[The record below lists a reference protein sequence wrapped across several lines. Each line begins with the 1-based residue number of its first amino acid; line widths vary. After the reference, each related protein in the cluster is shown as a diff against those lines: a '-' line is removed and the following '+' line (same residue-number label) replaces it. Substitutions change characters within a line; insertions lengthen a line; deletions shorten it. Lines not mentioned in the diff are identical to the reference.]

1 VGFKCVDQFITLV
14 GGVVYYIH
22 TSVRN
27 LNLSTDYLPQIMQ
40 LFFGIL
46 LAIVIAYLAYR
57 ARSLDRSGAFAAF
70 IVGTVIF
77 GLGGWGWAILLL
89 TFFITSSGLSRMFK
103 DRKREAN
110 EKYAKGGQRDAG
122 QVFGNG
128 GIPALFAALHLFFP
142 EATWPWLGFA
152 ASLAAVNADTW
163 ATELGVLN
171 PTSPRLITALRKVVE
186 KGTSG
191 GVSLVGTLASL
202 AGAGVIG
209 LLAALLPALSA
220 VEGAPT
226 GIDWSLFLWVTIAGL
241 LGALF
246 DSLLGA
252 TVQAIY
258 YCPACQ
264 KDTERHPTHSCGTGT
279 TQIRGWSWLEND
291 WVNFACGA
299 FGVGVILG
307 YFLFV

>member
-1 VGFKCVDQFITLV
+1 
-14 GGVVYYIH
+14 
-22 TSVRN
+22 
-27 LNLSTDYLPQIMQ
+27 MQ
-40 LFFGIL
+40 LIIGFS

-57 ARSLDRSGAFAAF
+57 ARSLDRSGAWAAF

-77 GLGGWGWAILLL
+77 GLGGWPWAILLL
-89 TFFITSSGLSRMFK
+89 TFFVTSSALSRMFK
-103 DRKREAN
+103 ERKKEAN

-128 GIPALFAALHLFFP
+128 GLATLFAALHYIYP
-142 EATWPWLGFA
+142 EAIWPWLGFA

-171 PTSPRLITALRKVVE
+171 PTPPRLITDLRKVVE

-191 GVSLVGTLASL
+191 GISWGGTLASL
-202 AGAGVIG
+202 AGAGLIG
-209 LLAALLPALSA
+209 FEAALFNPFGVNWGYL
-220 VEGAPT
+220 V
-226 GIDWSLFLWVTIAGL
+226 IVTVAGL
-241 LGALF
+241 IGALF

-258 YCPACQ
+258 HCPTCE
-264 KDTERHPTHSCGTGT
+264 KETEKHPTHGCGTQT
-279 TQIRGWSWLEND
+279 SQVRGWSWLDND

-299 FGVGVILG
+299 FGVGIALVIL
-307 YFLFV
+307 YNQTLLIF